1 MKPLIFIR
9 IVCYLLLFSF
19 TGACQPP
26 APGYFPLTKGH
37 RWSYQVIHTTMD
49 GSRQQKYLLING
61 GIKYLNG
68 ERVHVR
74 RSLSGT
80 ELYYRRDDTGIIY
93 LGSTKTGNLPPVY
106 RPERRLVLAFP
117 LIEGTSWEETT
128 TTKLLTKTPAMPQQ
142 PQFNIIAEVP
152 VEGKIVSLNE
162 AVQVPAGTFHACIKV
177 ELRGSKFKNIGNNL
191 GLTLINVMETRWYAP
206 GVGLVKLERVEKTQN
221 EALDQGSLSLK
232 LEQFRQG

>member
-9 IVCYLLLFSF
+9 IVCYLLLFSL

-49 GSRQQKYLLING
+49 GSRQQKYFLING
-61 GIKYLNG
+61 GSKYLNG

-80 ELYYRRDDTGIIY
+80 ELYYRRDDAGIIY
-93 LGSTKTGNLPPVY
+93 LGSTETGDLRPVY

-128 TTKLLTKTPAMPQQ
+128 TTKLLTRARAMPQQ
-142 PQFNIIAEVP
+142 RAFNVIAEVP

-162 AVQVPAGTFHACIKV
+162 VVRVPAGTFHSCIKV
-177 ELRGSKFKNIGNNL
+177 ELRGSTFKNAGNNL

-206 GVGLVKLERVEKTQN
+206 DVGLVKLERVEKTQN
-221 EALDQGSLSLK
+221 AALERGSLSLK